1 MKFPLLLLAC
11 FAGVGVLATAGAQPL
26 SLADALRAGESQAP
40 RLAAQRFAV
49 DSAGR
54 AVQDRGPGPR
64 LACDPAPGAE
74 DQRKLT

>member
-49 DSAGR
+49 DSAGQQ
-54 AVQDRGPGPR
+54 VGQP
-64 LACDPAPGAE
+64 
-74 DQRKLT
+74 